1 MNDNADAVPAEALGA
16 MALALGRNE
25 FFATALAALQE
36 VVPFRDS
43 DAVIVDIDLYA
54 EEAPLLIGLQS
65 PNGQYAAAIRD
76 HYLTG
81 AFRFCPEI
89 RAVRN
94 GLRHGVV
101 SMAQYGA
108 GHFLESPFY
117 ESFISLLESRN
128 FYTLLGD
135 LGDGRVVGWSISRFA
150 SDRDFTQRDDWA
162 LRQIAPLL
170 IALLVRHCQLA
181 VPRAEPDVHAVRKVQ
196 RLVADVLSRAAD
208 EPLTRRER
216 QIAALIAEGYSGK
229 DISRQLGIAPQT
241 QSVHRR
247 NIYRKL
253 GIASQVELVTQILGE
268 ASRHLGE

>member
-1 MNDNADAVPAEALGA
+1 MRDNDEVPAEALGA
-16 MALALGRNE
+16 MVLALGRNA
-25 FFATALAALQE
+25 FFAAALTALHR

-43 DAVIVDIDLYA
+43 DAVIVDIDRYT

-65 PNGQYAAAIRD
+65 PTGQYAAAIRE
-76 HYLTG
+76 HYLAG
-81 AFRFCPEI
+81 AYRFCPEI

-94 GLRHGVV
+94 GLRYGVV

-108 GHFLESPFY
+108 GHFLEPPFY
-117 ESFISLLESRN
+117 ESFTSLLESRN

-135 LGDGRVVGWSISRFA
+135 VGDGRVVGWSISRFA
-150 SDRDFTQRDDWA
+150 SDPDFSSRDDRA
-162 LRQIAPLL
+162 LRRMAPLL

-181 VPRAEPDVHAVRKVQ
+181 VPAANEDKLAVSRIQRFVAEI
-196 RLVADVLSRAAD
+196 LSRGAE

-216 QIAALIAEGYSGK
+216 QIAALIAEGHSGK
-229 DISRQLGIAPQT
+229 AISRQLGISPQT

-253 GIASQVELVTQILGE
+253 GITSQVELVTQILGE
-268 ASRHLGE
+268 VLPQLGE